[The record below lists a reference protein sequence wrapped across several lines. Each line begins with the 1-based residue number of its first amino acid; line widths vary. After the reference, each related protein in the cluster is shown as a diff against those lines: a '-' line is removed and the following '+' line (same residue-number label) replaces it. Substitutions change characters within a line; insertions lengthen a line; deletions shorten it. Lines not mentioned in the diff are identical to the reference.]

1 MDGNYDHSEELPGEA
16 MGKDDHSKTRRD
28 GEEVIQDASDL
39 VNLEQVIKGAKK
51 IGRNNIGGDLES
63 AVK

>member
-1 MDGNYDHSEELPGEA
+1 
-16 MGKDDHSKTRRD
+16 MGKDDHSKTWRD